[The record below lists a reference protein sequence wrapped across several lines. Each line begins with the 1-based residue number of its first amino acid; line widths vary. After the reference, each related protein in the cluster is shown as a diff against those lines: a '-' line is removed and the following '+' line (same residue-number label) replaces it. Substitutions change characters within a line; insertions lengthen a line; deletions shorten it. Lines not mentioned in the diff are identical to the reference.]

1 MKTEKG
7 ARVSSKLG
15 ERKAELLDAA
25 EKLGHSYGCIHT
37 DDRSD
42 RGECG
47 CLTDR
52 TVCHNCR
59 QEVTG

>member
-1 MKTEKG
+1 MRTVKG
-7 ARVSSKLG
+7 ARVSSNLG
-15 ERKAELLDAA
+15 KRKAKLLDAA

-42 RGECG
+42 REYCG

-52 TVCHNCR
+52 TVCHNCK
-59 QEVTG
+59 QEVIG